1 MLSLSYSLG
10 ETHSSPVLL
19 RLFFSPLFLVVVL
32 PARLIRSTGSIR
44 MSHDYVKGTHIDFCY
59 YIGFDFFRL
68 QLVLFSIPLAPFL
81 FLLLSLF
88 LTHTHLI
95 FFFFV
100 VFFYVFF
107 FNLQS
112 VGWDVPHG
120 HSLQARC
127 KDLGLYK
134 LLGETRVLCS
144 NGLWAPRMPS
154 CVPTTLL
161 TNFSGNFI
169 FVFDLFRFSFLLLLL
184 LWLFCPLS
192 NGCHY
197 SK

>member
-1 MLSLSYSLG
+1 MHTHRFFAITLDSIFFAYNWLSFI
-10 ETHSSPVLL
+10 SSFLL
-19 RLFFSPLFLVVVL
+19 RLIF
-32 PARLIRSTGSIR
+32 TT
-44 MSHDYVKGTHIDFCY
+44 THF
-59 YIGFDFFRL
+59 
-68 QLVLFSIPLAPFL
+68 LFS
-81 FLLLSLF
+81 
-88 LTHTHLI
+88 TV
-95 FFFFV
+95 FFFFH
-100 VFFYVFF
+100 

-169 FVFDLFRFSFLLLLL
+169 FVFTMLVSSFFFFHVTSFHIHFVSCSVGHSFARNLF
-184 LWLFCPLS
+184 LS
-192 NGCHY
+192 LSVCLCTVWKSLRHTADNETEFRII
-197 SK
+197 